1 MKHEANEQLLVAQ
14 KELLAFL
21 NASAGSDFILAENVK
36 TLDQIENVLAGIKK
50 RQEEEQLVMHAIL
63 AG

>member
-21 NASAGSDFILAENVK
+21 NTSAGSDFILAENVK
-36 TLDQIENVLAGIKK
+36 TLEQIENVLAGIKK